1 MTSQSY
7 LYTELR
13 KLIRSNRSDEDEDYW
28 HFRKFHIQERDQPD
42 YLQKIKKSL
51 NQDT

>member
-13 KLIRSNRSDEDEDYW
+13 KLIKSNRSDEDEDW
-28 HFRKFHIQERDQPD
+28 HFRKFHIQERDQLD